1 MIWFF
6 TSHSAKGTLT
16 TFSHKMDFCD
26 DQAGIEIHKVN
37 VHEAYICFRF
47 LL

>member
-1 MIWFF
+1 VEQE
-6 TSHSAKGTLT
+6 TVTLH
-16 TFSHKMDFCD
+16 FLHKMDFCD

-37 VHEAYICFRF
+37 VHEAYISFRF